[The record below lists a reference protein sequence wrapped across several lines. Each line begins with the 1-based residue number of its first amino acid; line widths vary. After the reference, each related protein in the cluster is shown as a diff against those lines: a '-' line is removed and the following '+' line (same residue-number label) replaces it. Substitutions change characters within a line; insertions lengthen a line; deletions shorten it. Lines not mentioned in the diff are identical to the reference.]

1 MTAHESVHPT
11 PDEVGAYYDLMG
23 PFYAT
28 LWGDNIH
35 VGYWTGPD
43 DMSSHVE
50 AQDRLTDLLIE
61 KVNLT
66 TGQTLIDIGCG
77 VGRPAIRL
85 SRHSGASVVGITVSA
100 DQVAR
105 ATMLAEQ
112 NGVTDRVRFERAD
125 AMALPFEDETFDA
138 AWAFESLL
146 HMPDR
151 QHVLREIW
159 RVLRPGGRFALSDVT
174 EERPLSDE
182 HRALLYG
189 SFMLRSLETIERY
202 PALVTAVG
210 FVVDEVIDISAHTK
224 RTLQFV
230 SDALIQKR
238 DDIRA
243 LYGDDLLATLE
254 QVWPQLAAIQRDHLG
269 YVVLVAQKPR

>member
-1 MTAHESVHPT
+1 MTGCESVYPT

-43 DMSSHVE
+43 DTSSNIE

-66 TGQTLIDIGCG
+66 AGQTLLDVGCG

-85 SRHSGASVVGITVSA
+85 SRRTGSSVTGITVSA

-105 ATMLAEQ
+105 ATRLADQ
-112 NGVTDRVRFERAD
+112 NGVADRVRFHRAD
-125 AMALPFEDETFDA
+125 AMMLPFDDASFDA

-151 QHVLREIW
+151 MHVLREIW
-159 RVLRPGGRFALSDVT
+159 RVLRPGGRFVLTDVT

-182 HRALLYG
+182 QRALLYG

-202 PALVTAVG
+202 PALVAGAG

-254 QVWPQLAAIQRDHLG
+254 QTWPQLAAIQRDYLG
-269 YVVLVAQKPR
+269 YVVLVAQKP

>member
-1 MTAHESVHPT
+1 MAEREPVHPT

-43 DMSSHVE
+43 DTSSNIE

-61 KVNLT
+61 KVHLAA
-66 TGQTLIDIGCG
+66 GQTLLDVGCG

-85 SRHSGASVVGITVSA
+85 SRRTGSSVTGITVSA

-105 ATMLAEQ
+105 ATRLADQ
-112 NGVTDRVRFERAD
+112 NGVADRVRFQRAD
-125 AMALPFEDETFDA
+125 ATMLPFDDASFDA

-151 QHVLREIW
+151 MRVLREIW
-159 RVLRPGGRFALSDVT
+159 RVLRPGGRFVLTDVT
-174 EERPLSDE
+174 EERRCLTSSA
-182 HRALLYG
+182 HC
-189 SFMLRSLETIERY
+189 F
-202 PALVTAVG
+202 TAVLC
-210 FVVDEVIDISAHTK
+210 SARWK
-224 RTLQFV
+224 RL
-230 SDALIQKR
+230 S
-238 DDIRA
+238 
-243 LYGDDLLATLE
+243 ATRRWWRG
-254 QVWPQLAAIQRDHLG
+254 QDSSSMR
-269 YVVLVAQKPR
+269 

>member
-1 MTAHESVHPT
+1 MTGCESVYPT

-43 DMSSHVE
+43 DTSSNIE

-66 TGQTLIDIGCG
+66 AGQTLLDVGCG

-85 SRHSGASVVGITVSA
+85 SQCTGSSVTGITVSA

-105 ATMLAEQ
+105 ATRLAEQ
-112 NGVTDRVRFERAD
+112 HGVADRVRFHRAD
-125 AMALPFEDETFDA
+125 ATMLPFDDASFDA

-151 QHVLREIW
+151 MHVLREIW
-159 RVLRPGGRFALSDVT
+159 RVLRPGGRFVLTDVT

-182 HRALLYG
+182 QRALLYG

-202 PALVTAVG
+202 PALVAGAG

-254 QVWPQLAAIQRDHLG
+254 QTWPQLAAIQRDYLG
-269 YVVLVAQKPR
+269 YVVLVAQKP